1 MQRMEERLGTLL
13 TVGSVVSSALL
24 AIGLVL
30 WLSVGPQP
38 SARIALEAGL
48 IVLIATPVGRVAAS
62 TIGFVLRR
70 DWRMVAMTALV
81 LLSLVLSLIVA
92 CA

>member
-1 MQRMEERLGTLL
+1 MEERLGALL
-13 TVGSVVSSALL
+13 TVGTVASSALL

-30 WLSVGPQP
+30 WLVIGPQP
-38 SARIALEAGL
+38 STGVALEAGL

-62 TIGFVLRR
+62 TAGFLVHR

-81 LLSLVLSLIVA
+81 LLSLVLSLVVA
-92 CA
+92 AW